1 MEDLRITRLVIN
13 NVGIFEHLDLTFK
26 KKQPSDKA
34 EVHIFTGENGT
45 GKTTM
50 LEALSYFDF
59 EFNTLLE
66 EQKKNQNKNY
76 YKYQDSLLNKKRR
89 EVERSE
95 RDRNEDDE
103 WEMMKMEKMHRMRK
117 KGEEKYAI
125 EIHFFKKEIQFWQH
139 GGVNHDTYSGFFKD
153 YYGDKSFNSYNHKYN
168 FFAYNGH
175 RQLKD
180 TKVEAFKNFD
190 FNPITEALTF
200 DKKNVNLNL
209 FQWIANNKTRAAL
222 SFQKG
227 NKKESERYLLS
238 IQKIETAIGEI
249 IGRKIEFFIDED
261 SLNVMIRLDNESL
274 HYNTLADGYKSV
286 ISWLT
291 DLIFRLDYMPRE
303 GQENF
308 TLFLD
313 EIDIHLHPAA
323 QRRILPVIQKLFPK
337 AQIFLTTHSPFVI
350 GSVDGAWVYKFKLDE
365 KGNSVLDGEPF
376 LTEDAQSYRYILEQV
391 FDIKK
396 QFGIEIEK
404 RLDEFY
410 KIRDEIIK
418 NSTAISSK
426 GPSVQALTKIGKE
439 LAVQSE
445 ELRAIIG
452 SEIKQ
457 LSRILKKEITI

>member
-1 MEDLRITRLVIN
+1 MEDLRITRLVLN
-13 NVGIFEHLDLTFK
+13 NVGVFEHLDLSFK
-26 KKQPSDKA
+26 KKQPNDKA
-34 EVHIFTGENGT
+34 EIHIFTGENGT
-45 GKTTM
+45 GKTTL
-50 LEALSYFDF
+50 LEALTYFDTWF
-59 EFNTLLE
+59 SPILREEKKTDRDVCDVLFHNERRLNRHNEKEFNVGICFHKREMEFSLHGHSHLP
-66 EQKKNQNKNY
+66 NVGFFHSY
-76 YKYQDSLLNKKRR
+76 YKKENKSL
-89 EVERSE
+89 
-95 RDRNEDDE
+95 
-103 WEMMKMEKMHRMRK
+103 
-117 KGEEKYAI
+117 
-125 EIHFFKKEIQFWQH
+125 
-139 GGVNHDTYSGFFKD
+139 D
-153 YYGDKSFNSYNHKYN
+153 YYYHSYN

-175 RQLKD
+175 RQLND
-180 TKVEAFKNFD
+180 TKVEAFKDFD

-200 DKKNVNLNL
+200 SKTNVNTNL

-222 SFQKG
+222 SYQKG
-227 NKKESERYLLS
+227 NKKDSDKYIAS
-238 IQKIETAIGEI
+238 ILKIEKAIGEI
-249 IGRKIEFFIDED
+249 IGRKVEFIIDEY
-261 SLNVMIRLDNESL
+261 SLKVMVKLDDESI

-337 AQIFLTTHSPFVI
+337 AQIFLTTHSPFII

-376 LTEDAQSYRYILEQV
+376 LTEDAKSYRYILEQV

-396 QFGIEIEK
+396 QFGVEIEK
-404 RLDEFY
+404 RLEDFY
-410 KIRDEIIK
+410 KMRDEAIK
-418 NSTAISSK
+418 NSYKESSIKELLKTAR
-426 GPSVQALTKIGKE
+426 E

-445 ELRAIIG
+445 ELRAIMG
-452 SEIKQ
+452 NEIKQ

>member
-1 MEDLRITRLVIN
+1 MEDLRITRLVVN
-13 NVGIFEHLDLTFK
+13 NVGVFEHLDLTFK

-45 GKTTM
+45 GKTTI
-50 LEALSYFDF
+50 LEALTYFDF
-59 EFNTLLE
+59 QFNELLE

-76 YKYQDSLLNKKRR
+76 QKYQEGLLNKKQRQI
-89 EVERSE
+89 ERPE
-95 RDRNEDDE
+95 RNNEDDFE
-103 WEMMKMEKMHRMRK
+103 FEMMRMKMRK
-117 KGEEKYAI
+117 SRRSEEEKYAV
-125 EIHFFKKEIQFWQH
+125 EIHFFKKEIQFWN
-139 GGVNHDTYSGFFKD
+139 GGGFNNETYSGFFKD
-153 YYGDKSFNSYNHKYN
+153 YYNKNFYQSDHRYN

-180 TKVEAFKNFD
+180 TKVEAFKNFE
-190 FNPITEALTF
+190 FNPITEALSF
-200 DKKNVNLNL
+200 EKKNVNLNL

-227 NKKESERYLLS
+227 NKKESDRYLQS

-249 IGRKIEFFIDED
+249 IGRRIEFFIDED
-261 SLNVMIRLDNESL
+261 SLNVMIKLDNESL

-376 LTEDAQSYRYILEQV
+376 LTEDAKSYRYILEQV
-391 FDIKK
+391 FDINK

-418 NSTAISSK
+418 NSTGISSK

>member
-1 MEDLRITRLVIN
+1 MEDLRITRLVVN
-13 NVGIFEHLDLTFK
+13 NVGVFEHLDLSFK
-26 KKQPSDKA
+26 KKQPNDKA
-34 EVHIFTGENGT
+34 EIHIFTGENGT
-45 GKTTM
+45 GKTTL
-50 LEALSYFDF
+50 LEALTFFDF
-59 EFNTLLE
+59 EFNKLLE
-66 EQKKNQNKNY
+66 EQKKKEDEDY
-76 YKYQDSLLNKKRR
+76 YKYQDGLLNKKKR
-89 EVERSE
+89 ETERPQ
-95 RDRNEDDE
+95 RNGIDEDD
-103 WEMMKMEKMHRMRK
+103 WEHEMRFEKMHRRK

-125 EIHFFKKEIQFWQH
+125 EINFFKKELQFWQH
-139 GGVNHDTYSGFFKD
+139 GSVNSETYSGFLKD
-153 YYGDKSFNSYNHKYN
+153 YYGDKHFNSYAHKYN

-175 RQLKD
+175 RQLRD
-180 TKVEAFKNFD
+180 TKVEAFKNFEY
-190 FNPITEALTF
+190 NPITEALTF
-200 DKKNVNLNL
+200 DKTNVNVNL

-227 NKKESERYLLS
+227 NKIESERYLLS

-249 IGRKIEFFIDED
+249 IGRRIEFFIDED
-261 SLNVMIRLDNESL
+261 SLNVMIKLDNESL

-291 DLIFRLDYMPRE
+291 DLIFRLDYMPKE

-337 AQIFLTTHSPFVI
+337 AQIFLTTHSPFIV
-350 GSVDGAWVYKFKLDE
+350 GSVDNAWVYKFKLDE

-376 LTEDAQSYRYILEQV
+376 LTEDATSYRYILEQV
-391 FDIKK
+391 FDINK

-410 KIRDEIIK
+410 KMRDEAIK
-418 NSTAISSK
+418 NSSKDSSLKQLIKTA
-426 GPSVQALTKIGKE
+426 KE

-445 ELRAIIG
+445 ELRAIMG
-452 SEIKQ
+452 NEIKQ
-457 LSRILKKEITI
+457 LSRILKKEIVI